1 VALNPQLVLDAAIRH
16 LDEVGLD
23 AFSVRRVADDLG
35 VRIGALYWHYKNRQ
49 ALVDAI
55 AARILEP
62 LTAMEPSADAWDV
75 HLREFARAYRE
86 ALLSRT
92 DGARVITA
100 IAEPGPTGRAF
111 MAIPVE
117 TLRRAGLPAADAAVA
132 ADALTSY
139 VNGFTIEEQNR
150 KLGQPKP
157 DRDWCFDLGLT
168 LLLDGIRSRI
178 STGRHDRPDR

>member
-1 VALNPQLVLDAAIRH
+1 MALNPQLVLDAAIRH

-23 AFSVRRVADDLG
+23 AFSVRRVADGLG

-62 LTAMEPSADAWDV
+62 LTLMEPSTDAWDV
-75 HLREFARAYRE
+75 RLCRFARAYRQ
-86 ALLSRT
+86 ALLSHT

-100 IAEPGPTGRAF
+100 ISGPGPMGHAF
-111 MAIPVE
+111 MAIPVKVLCE
-117 TLRRAGLPAADAAVA
+117 AGLPATDAAAA
-132 ADALTSY
+132 ADVLTSY

-150 KLGQPKP
+150 KLGQPEQ
-157 DRDWCFDLGLT
+157 DRDRGFEFGLT
-168 LLLDGIRSRI
+168 LLLDGLRSR
-178 STGRHDRPDR
+178 TTA